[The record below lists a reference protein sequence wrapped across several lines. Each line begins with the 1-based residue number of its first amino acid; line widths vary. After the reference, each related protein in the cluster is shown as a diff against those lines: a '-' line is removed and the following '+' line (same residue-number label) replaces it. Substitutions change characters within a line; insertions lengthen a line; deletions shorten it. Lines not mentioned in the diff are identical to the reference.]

1 MRRESAAAAVAIVT
15 NFTHTPISNLPN
27 LLFHCSPGW
36 YGTPGDVSSA
46 ASTWSRLSG
55 WSAANYPGKPFTVSE
70 TGGGGVYEWRNDT
83 VPAPV
88 SLLARRCGRRSA
100 SLSNRRR
107 HLPDPQGQ
115 FWSQKYQAAL
125 TVADATFL
133 VNNNNVSAF
142 SLWLLHD
149 FKVDD
154 EQCGQCVYVQTP
166 AVVAG
171 NLTVPWDCAYVN
183 VECGGGADCLH
194 KPCGRP
200 AGMNHKGA
208 VDFWRR
214 KKESFDLLAAVY
226 K

>member
-1 MRRESAAAAVAIVT
+1 M
-15 NFTHTPISNLPN
+15 
-27 LLFHCSPGW
+27 
-36 YGTPGDVSSA
+36 
-46 ASTWSRLSG
+46 
-55 WSAANYPGKPFTVSE
+55 
-70 TGGGGVYEWRNDT
+70 
-83 VPAPV
+83 
-88 SLLARRCGRRSA
+88 
-100 SLSNRRR
+100 
-107 HLPDPQGQ
+107 
-115 FWSQKYQAAL
+115 
-125 TVADATFL
+125 
-133 VNNNNVSAF
+133 NNNNVSAF

-154 EQCGQCVYVQTP
+154 ESCGQCVYVQTP

-171 NLTVPWDCAYVN
+171 NLTVPWDCAFVN